1 MKIIYKILALSMAIF
16 VVSCNSQSS
25 VNDKKVTDQSQ
36 KEKEV
41 VEESSNNAELEISPE
56 LVQAQ

>member
-1 MKIIYKILALSMAIF
+1 MKVIYKILALSMAIF
-16 VVSCNSQSS
+16 VVSCNSQNS
-25 VNDKKVTDQSQ
+25 VNKEVTDQSQ

-41 VEESSNNAELEISPE
+41 VEESSNNAELEVSPE